1 MSLYGIVARTESAR
15 ADLREGR
22 WRLPSGFVQDPAR
35 WWLDASA
42 GLALCDARVRDHG
55 GQRSVSVLIG
65 DALPAAGV
73 EVGAD
78 DLTGLCVADAAAC
91 LRGAFA
97 CASWEPSRRR
107 LTLQRDHFGQCEI
120 FVRDDGDRLLFCSEL
135 PPLLDDPQYARRLDM
150 ESAMHFLLFGRPVLG
165 RTLAAGIAS
174 IPAGHALVWSPGCA
188 PIIQRQ
194 YTPLAGEARKVAD
207 PAWRA
212 HITAVLDEAILARDE
227 GSAALLLSG
236 GVDSSYIAMTCASK
250 RGDQGRTAYT
260 IEFVDGDIENET
272 PYAAIAA
279 AAAGLRHVVV
289 PMTHADA
296 AHALDRVL
304 AAAHP
309 CSAWAVATHHHLC
322 ARIAA
327 DGHRRLVS
335 GLGADEIF
343 GGYSQYLQAYRRLRR
358 RMLAWP
364 EAFGVDAF
372 DALGWEPALAA
383 ERMFAGVPRFFDAK
397 ARREGLHPPFAR
409 WSHAPHLIGFYRECR
424 AIKPDAHLFEMMVAH
439 ECQHRVPD
447 LLLRGF
453 EQVALAEGIATR
465 YPFLDP
471 ELGRL
476 ACALGASERFWL
488 SDGRWKNK
496 RLLRRIALDRLPT
509 ELITRRPVSYNA
521 PIRRWLADPAVGGP
535 ILEAARSSAFWE
547 LPLVRRE
554 WFERRLAEIGD
565 GAVCSPLAIEQIWIL
580 IVLCAWYDRW
590 LAAPRTTRKV
600 P

>member
-1 MSLYGIVARTESAR
+1 MSLYGILARTEAAR
-15 ADLREGR
+15 AELREGR
-22 WRLPSGFVQDPAR
+22 WRLPPGFVQDPAR
-35 WWLDASA
+35 WWCDVSV
-42 GLALCDARVRDHG
+42 GLLLCDASTRHQEG
-55 GQRSVSVLIG
+55 ECSVSVLIG
-65 DALPAAGV
+65 DALPAAGM
-73 EVGAD
+73 ELGAAD
-78 DLTGLCVADAAAC
+78 RVDLRAADAVHG

-97 CASWEPSRRR
+97 CANWEPSRRR
-107 LTLQRDHFGQCEI
+107 LTLQRDHFGQREI

-135 PPLLDDPQYARRLDM
+135 PPLLDDPHYVRRLDL
-150 ESAMHFLLFGRPVLG
+150 ESAVHFLLFGRPVLG
-165 RTLAAGIAS
+165 RTLAAGVAS

-188 PIIQRQ
+188 PIVQRR

-212 HITAVLDEAILARDE
+212 HIAAVLDEAILARDDDN
-227 GSAALLLSG
+227 AALLLSG
-236 GVDSSYIAMTCASK
+236 GVDSSYIAATCASM
-250 RGDQGRTAYT
+250 RRAGGRTAYT

-272 PYAAIAA
+272 PYAALAA
-279 AAAGLRHVVV
+279 SAAGLRHVVV
-289 PMTHADA
+289 PMTHTDA
-296 AHALDRVL
+296 ARSLDQIL

-309 CSAWAVATHHHLC
+309 CSAWAAATHHHLC
-322 ARIAA
+322 TRIAA
-327 DGHRRLVS
+327 DGHRRLLS

-343 GGYSQYLQAYRRLRR
+343 GGYSQYLQAYRRLRKR
-358 RMLAWP
+358 ALSWP
-364 EAFGVDAF
+364 DALGVDAF

-409 WSHAPHLIGFYRECR
+409 WNHAPHLIAFYRECR

-453 EQVALAEGIATR
+453 EQIALAEGIVTR

-488 SDGRWKNK
+488 SGGRWKNK

-535 ILEAARSSAFWE
+535 ILEATRSSAFWE
-547 LPLVRRE
+547 LSLVRRE
-554 WFERRLAEIGD
+554 WFERLLVGIGD
-565 GAVCSPLAIEQIWIL
+565 ADAVCSPLAIEQIWIL
-580 IVLCAWYDRW
+580 IVLCAWYD
-590 LAAPRTTRKV
+590 
-600 P
+600 